1 MPYSIGVMLS
11 EWVRPGLGI
20 DLGTA
25 NTVVFHPRRGI
36 VLDEPSVMVVRDSDE
51 RAQPI
56 VVGREA
62 RDMMGRTPGGMSVVR
77 PLQDGVITD
86 LQAARSFVV
95 SVLKRVPILPWEKVR
110 AHAVVGVPAGA
121 TPLERQA
128 LLEAASEAG
137 LGRVELVPEPIAG
150 ALGAGLDPMARRAQM
165 VVDVGGGTSEITAF
179 CFGGVLASRSCRVA
193 GDEMTAAL
201 LNHLRTE
208 HQLLVGEITAEE
220 AKKGLAGSTDKLV
233 VEGRDA
239 ASGRPRRQEITGAEL
254 IEAMRPI
261 SDVIVQ
267 ALSAT
272 LAEDLPPQAVAD
284 ILATGVVAFGGGSL
298 LAGFPARLQ
307 ETLGFDVRVADRPLT
322 CVAEGAAG
330 CLAHPQLLRGFSG
343 QAA

>member
-1 MPYSIGVMLS
+1 MVR

-36 VLDEPSVMVVRDSDE
+36 VLNEPSVMLVRDRDE
-51 RAQPI
+51 RAQS
-56 VVGREA
+56 VMVGREA
-62 RDMMGRTPGGMSVVR
+62 RDMMGRTPSGMSVVR

-86 LQAARSFVV
+86 LQAARAFVV
-95 SVLKRVPILPWEKVR
+95 AMMRRITVQPWEKVR
-110 AHAVVGVPAGA
+110 PHAVVGVPAGA
-121 TPLERQA
+121 TMLERQA
-128 LLEAASEAG
+128 LLEACSEAG

-150 ALGAGLDPMARRAQM
+150 ALGAGLDPMQRRAQM
-165 VVDVGGGTSEITAF
+165 VVDVGGGTSEVTAF

-193 GDEMTAAL
+193 GDEMTQAL
-201 LNHLRTE
+201 LNHLRSE

-220 AKKGLAGSTDKLV
+220 AKKSLSDGSGKLV

-239 ASGRPRRQEITGAEL
+239 ATGRPRRQEIKAEEL
-254 IEAMRPI
+254 SEAMRPI
-261 SDVIVQ
+261 TDVIVQ
-267 ALSAT
+267 ALAAT

-284 ILATGVVAFGGGSL
+284 ILASGVIAFGGGAL

-307 ETLGFDVRVADRPLT
+307 AELGFDVRVAERPLT
-322 CVAEGAAG
+322 CVAEGAAA
-330 CLAHPQLLRGFSG
+330 CLAHPQLLRGLAG

>member
-1 MPYSIGVMLS
+1 MAYSAHRMVR

-36 VLDEPSVMVVRDSDE
+36 VLNEPSVMVIRDRDE
-51 RAQPI
+51 RAQPVMI
-56 VVGREA
+56 GREA
-62 RDMMGRTPGGMSVVR
+62 RDMMGRTPSGMSVVR

-86 LQAARSFVV
+86 LQAARAFMVAM
-95 SVLKRVPILPWEKVR
+95 LRRVPVQPWEKVR
-110 AHAVVGVPAGA
+110 PHAVVGIPAGA
-121 TPLERQA
+121 TMLERQA

-150 ALGAGLDPMARRAQM
+150 ALGAGLDPMERRAQL
-165 VVDVGGGTSEITAF
+165 VVDVGGGTSEVTAF

-193 GDEMTAAL
+193 GDEMTQEL
-201 LNHLRTE
+201 LNHLRSE

-220 AKKGLAGSTDKLV
+220 AKKSLTAGNGKLI

-239 ASGRPRRQEITGAEL
+239 GSGRPRRQEIKAEEL
-254 IEAMRPI
+254 AEAMRPI
-261 SDVIVQ
+261 TDVIVQ
-267 ALSAT
+267 ALAAT

-284 ILATGVVAFGGGSL
+284 ILAGGVIAFGGGAL

-307 ETLGFDVRVADRPLT
+307 AELGFEVRVAERPLT
-322 CVAEGAAG
+322 CVAEGAAA
-330 CLAHPQLLRGFSG
+330 CLAHPQLLRGLAA

>member
-1 MPYSIGVMLS
+1 MITDI
-11 EWVRPGLGI
+11 VRPGLGI

-36 VLDEPSVMVVRDSDE
+36 LLNAPSVMVVRDSDE

-56 VVGREA
+56 VVGFEA
-62 RDMMGRTPGGMSVVR
+62 RDMIGRTPAGMSVVR

-95 SVLKRVPILPWEKVR
+95 AMLKLVPVQLWEKVR
-110 AHAVVGVPAGA
+110 PHAVVGVPAGA
-121 TPLERQA
+121 TTLERQA
-128 LLEAASEAG
+128 LLEAVSEAG
-137 LGRVELVPEPIAG
+137 LGRVGLVPEPIAG

-220 AKKGLAGSTDKLV
+220 AKKALAGASGKLV

-239 ASGRPRRQEITGAEL
+239 ASGRPRRQEVTAAEVS
-254 IEAMRPI
+254 EAMRPI
-261 SDVIVQ
+261 TDVIVQ

-284 ILATGVVAFGGGSL
+284 ILESGVVAFGGGAL
-298 LAGFPARLQ
+298 LAGFPGRLQ
-307 ETLGFDVRVADRPLT
+307 EALGFEVRVAERPLT
-322 CVAEGAAG
+322 CVAEGAAA
-330 CLAHPQLLRGFSG
+330 CLAQPRLLRGFAG